1 MIGNVIESQLNL
13 IFRKGNTMNMIV
25 INTLL
30 LVIVFLSIVAY
41 TMAGAKFESKASRY
55 FNYGLLVLGLGLAL
69 SIFSFNLE
77 WYILDKIHKAQLR
90 TTELVEARMKS
101 DLEWREA
108 FMIRERNLA
117 IAALKADLEKA
128 YVKQ

>member
-13 IFRKGNTMNMIV
+13 IFRKENTMNMIV

-30 LVIVFLSIVAY
+30 LVIIFLSIVAY
-41 TMAGAKFESKASRY
+41 TMAGAKFESKASQY
-55 FNYGLLVLGLGLAL
+55 LNYSLLVLGLGLAL

-77 WYILDKIHKAQLR
+77 WYISAKIHKAQLQ

>member
-13 IFRKGNTMNMIV
+13 IFRKDNTMNMIV

-30 LVIVFLSIVAY
+30 LVIIFLSIVAY
-41 TMAGAKFESKASRY
+41 AMAGVKFESKASRY
-55 FNYGLLVLGLGLAL
+55 FNYGLLVLGLGMAL
-69 SIFSFNLE
+69 SIFSLNLE
-77 WYILDKIHKAQLR
+77 WYISDKIHKAQLQ